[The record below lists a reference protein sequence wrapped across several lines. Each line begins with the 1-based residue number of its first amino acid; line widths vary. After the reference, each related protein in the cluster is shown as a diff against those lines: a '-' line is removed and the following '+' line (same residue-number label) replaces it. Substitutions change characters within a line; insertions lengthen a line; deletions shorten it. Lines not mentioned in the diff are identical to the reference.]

1 MDDIMKHSRLCR
13 NIRPRKGQEIAMFI
27 VYPLL
32 FLTVMFCG
40 GFCCIIFGSEEP
52 VGALVC
58 GAILLL
64 LLALIGW
71 SSWKAIRN
79 IQRLNELKAQ
89 RLNFLNAAELEAL
102 EEEIARTE
110 FRYKTFYLLET
121 YLYAPRGGV
130 LIHYANIGSWRTVRH
145 STNFIPDSAWVEL
158 TDKSGVMQ
166 KVQVRQWRQY
176 LKEHDDFMKELAALL
191 NRACSNSSP
200 YEGP

>member
-13 NIRPRKGQEIAMFI
+13 SIRPRKGQEIAMLI

-40 GFCCIIFGSEEP
+40 GFCCIIFGSEEL

-79 IQRLNELKAQ
+79 IQQLNELKAK
-89 RLNFLNAAELEAL
+89 RLNSLNAADIEAL
-102 EEEIARTE
+102 EEEIARTPC
-110 FRYKTFYLLET
+110 RYKTFYLLES

-130 LIHYANIGSWRTVRH
+130 LIHYADIGSWRTIRH
-145 STNFIPDSAWVEL
+145 STNFIPDSAWIEL
-158 TDKSGVMQ
+158 TDKTGVMQ
-166 KVQVRQWRQY
+166 KIQVRQWRQY
-176 LKEHDDFMKELAALL
+176 LKEYDDFMKALAALL
-191 NRACSNSSP
+191 NRAHSSHSP

>member
-13 NIRPRKGQEIAMFI
+13 SIRPRKGQEIAMLI

-89 RLNFLNAAELEAL
+89 RLHYLNAAKLEAL
-102 EEEIARTE
+102 EEEIARTA
-110 FRYKTFYLLET
+110 FRYKTFYLLQE
-121 YLYAPRGGV
+121 YLYAPRSGV
-130 LIHYANIGSWRTVRH
+130 LIHYANIGFWRTVRH
-145 STNFIPDSAWVEL
+145 STNFVPDSVWVEL

-166 KVQVRQWRQY
+166 KIQVRQWRQY
-176 LKEHDDFMKELAALL
+176 LNEHDDFMKELAVLL
-191 NRACSNSSP
+191 NRASSDSSP